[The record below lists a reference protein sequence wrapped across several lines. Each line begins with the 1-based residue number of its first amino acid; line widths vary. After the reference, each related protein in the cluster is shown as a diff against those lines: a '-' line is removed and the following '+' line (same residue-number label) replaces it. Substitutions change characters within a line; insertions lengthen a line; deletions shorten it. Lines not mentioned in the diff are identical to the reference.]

1 MKVWHISSTESEP
14 CVMCNRKTD
23 VYKMYEQ
30 SNMTIKIPLCDTEER
45 DCYRKVDVKKIANEA
60 LRSIKKSIQEAAEK

>member
-1 MKVWHISSTESEP
+1 MNI
-14 CVMCNRKTD
+14 R
-23 VYKMYEQ
+23 
-30 SNMTIKIPLCDTEER
+30 IPLCDTNER

>member
-1 MKVWHISSTESEP
+1 MKVWNCMSSERKP

-23 VYKMYEQ
+23 TYKTYEQ
-30 SNMTIKIPLCDTEER
+30 SNMTIEIPLCDTNER

-60 LRSIKKSIQEAAEK
+60 LRSIKKSIQEVEG

>member
-30 SNMTIKIPLCDTEER
+30 SNMTIKIPLCDTDER
-45 DCYRKVDVKKIANEA
+45 DCYRKVDVKKIADQA
-60 LRSIKKSIQEAAEK
+60 LRSIKKSIKEVTD

>member
-30 SNMTIKIPLCDTEER
+30 SNMTIKIPLCDTDER
-45 DCYRKVDVKKIANEA
+45 DCYRKVDVEKIADQA
-60 LRSIKKSIQEAAEK
+60 LRSIKKSIQEVEG